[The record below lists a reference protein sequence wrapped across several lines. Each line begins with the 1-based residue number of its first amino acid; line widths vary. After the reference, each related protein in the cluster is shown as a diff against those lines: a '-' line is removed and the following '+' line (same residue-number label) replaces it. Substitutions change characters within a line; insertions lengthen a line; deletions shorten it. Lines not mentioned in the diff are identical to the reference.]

1 MEQILHAG
9 REQYSLLSNML
20 RRPELFVPMMGIWV
34 ASFGG
39 ALHGPVTTYFQVEL
53 GASTEQIGNFGVIRT
68 IGVLLVSPLYGW
80 LLDRHSAYT
89 PAVLSAFCCTF
100 GCLFHGFA
108 QDVQHLY
115 LASVVLALGAVNF
128 WNVVG
133 AYVALATPREQ
144 RHVVVTGFQV
154 QVSVLRLLGTSLYPF
169 VDSMLL
175 ALGVTQKLLRY
186 RIHMSE
192 CSLFC
197 VVAFVYLVGR
207 FQPATWGEEVKTEA
221 KASEEKLQTSQLAL
235 LLTTSVV
242 QSFGE
247 TVVTVL
253 WPLHLRKLHLGS
265 HDLAWLQL
273 SSQLLIILSTL
284 GYPPLTRLLGHR
296 FSASALPLL
305 ASLCSALAF
314 LQPEP
319 TWYGQAVHVV
329 NVLSFLALCGT
340 MKVCYQHLATLA
352 VPAAHQGRIFSLL
365 NVLSSLGNI
374 FGNLVATRLAEHD
387 GGVLYSKGSVP
398 WAAQWSG
405 FYVCHTWEAKSMG
418 SEWQSSLVPISSEK
432 KRRAQMGAEGQ
443 RWAILQTLAESPGGC
458 MQNLGM
464 PGGVVP
470 PPPLAT
476 APATLRVAPTMAL
489 PQFTA
494 PARRLGDVGDGRCF
508 ALHRTAAAP
517 AWTGV
522 ITVARETWRDQA
534 RNMAKKTPFR
544 AALIQGKVSDVEADC
559 DRTAPAMGALLFRA
573 ASEAAAPVER
583 AVERTE
589 PAPRWL
595 RAASA
600 AVVPPVA
607 TSLGRV
613 LRPQSS
619 LVFARCSF
627 TAPSCPDG
635 PAVVVERALV
645 DTGSSDCELR
655 EGLLKRLPPLPVV
668 ARGVTYETSTGDE
681 AYDAYEV
688 VLTVN
693 GRRCAAVLTVV
704 PEERFSAHA
713 DEPCSDEALLG
724 HMAIAALGLDV
735 HCRQRSMLQAEAPN
749 PGALAQEMPSEARP
763 LPEGELGQLHVASS
777 RPYGLFGT
785 ALAEKSGVHVTAV
798 PVGQLW
804 TTYRHAVPRGGE
816 PRLPPRWLP
825 GTGCAVPLCLG
836 DLQREP
842 QAALEEL
849 DPHGKPVVPV
859 TYATCHF
866 LSPLSP
872 DLRVSVK
879 MALVD
884 TGSSDCE
891 LSALEAD
898 RLGRL
903 PTVAQGVVY
912 ETVCGRHVFD
922 SYEVLLAIE
931 GRVCACA
938 VTGVPEE
945 RFHVGA
951 EDPASDEAVLGL
963 AALSAL
969 DLVVHCRA
977 RAVAARRREAP

>member
-1 MEQILHAG
+1 MNTSDDRDRPGAKALVPVKAGSKLINACFEPKSFAVEIDTDNGKEFATTKLTTRQTYTLAFVEGTLDPNPITFKELSASSEIERSAEQDGMDFAATTVKLPDGEYVPFLFTVKELVAKGEGSSFKPGFTWGGEFSVPSYRAWQRVQHAFLFQPFGGTARFFRAVKHTLRQEMGGNGRDQLREARGMNLGYDQVVGLPAMQADGKSGQDEIFKETNKVFDVGRGAIEMEVNKVNQERKVPELGEIGGVFVSKQPSDTDMGAKEPKTILLKGIFYGKVVSHSVVCNNPILHAG

-108 QDVQHLY
+108 QEHARGDRGIDVQHLY

-221 KASEEKLQTSQLAL
+221 KASEETQRGAVGRPFRAAFLEPQLSWRVVEGEKLQTSQLAL

-319 TWYGQAVHVV
+319 TCGAMDVALRSVESIAFALHSLIGLTEPCHGLGAHLTDGPSGALRRPTLFFPFAGLGLALVSLANFSDPLILAAQAYVVAFHSGGVFVHWCV

-352 VPAAHQGRIFSLL
+352 VPAAHQGRCSPGTERGGIFSLL

-387 GGVLYSKGSVP
+387 GGVLYSKG
-398 WAAQWSG
+398 AAP
-405 FYVCHTWEAKSMG
+405 FLVT
-418 SEWQSSLVPISSEK
+418 SSLF
-432 KRRAQMGAEGQ
+432 
-443 RWAILQTLAESPGGC
+443 C
-458 MQNLGM
+458 
-464 PGGVVP
+464 
-470 PPPLAT
+470 
-476 APATLRVAPTMAL
+476 
-489 PQFTA
+489 
-494 PARRLGDVGDGRCF
+494 
-508 ALHRTAAAP
+508 
-517 AWTGV
+517 
-522 ITVARETWRDQA
+522 
-534 RNMAKKTPFR
+534 
-544 AALIQGKVSDVEADC
+544 
-559 DRTAPAMGALLFRA
+559 AM
-573 ASEAAAPVER
+573 
-583 AVERTE
+583 
-589 PAPRWL
+589 
-595 RAASA
+595 
-600 AVVPPVA
+600 
-607 TSLGRV
+607 
-613 LRPQSS
+613 
-619 LVFARCSF
+619 
-627 TAPSCPDG
+627 
-635 PAVVVERALV
+635 
-645 DTGSSDCELR
+645 
-655 EGLLKRLPPLPVV
+655 
-668 ARGVTYETSTGDE
+668 
-681 AYDAYEV
+681 
-688 VLTVN
+688 
-693 GRRCAAVLTVV
+693 
-704 PEERFSAHA
+704 
-713 DEPCSDEALLG
+713 
-724 HMAIAALGLDV
+724 
-735 HCRQRSMLQAEAPN
+735 
-749 PGALAQEMPSEARP
+749 
-763 LPEGELGQLHVASS
+763 
-777 RPYGLFGT
+777 
-785 ALAEKSGVHVTAV
+785 
-798 PVGQLW
+798 
-804 TTYRHAVPRGGE
+804 
-816 PRLPPRWLP
+816 
-825 GTGCAVPLCLG
+825 GCAVVGFLCVPHVG
-836 DLQREP
+836 S
-842 QAALEEL
+842 EE
-849 DPHGKPVVPV
+849 HGK
-859 TYATCHF
+859 
-866 LSPLSP
+866 
-872 DLRVSVK
+872 RV
-879 MALVD
+879 
-884 TGSSDCE
+884 
-891 LSALEAD
+891 
-898 RLGRL
+898 
-903 PTVAQGVVY
+903 
-912 ETVCGRHVFD
+912 
-922 SYEVLLAIE
+922 
-931 GRVCACA
+931 A
-938 VTGVPEE
+938 VEP
-945 RFHVGA
+945 GA
-951 EDPASDEAVLGL
+951 
-963 AALSAL
+963 
-969 DLVVHCRA
+969 HQQ
-977 RAVAARRREAP
+977 